1 MEEGTVMLVEERRCS
16 AKDLRMV
23 LMHRYPIHYM
33 SFVDLFALGCLL
45 HYQGE
50 RSAGQ
55 KLVCQVIDKVSNPG
69 HREQFDYLLKS
80 LSGNEIRFLT
90 EIGPDTEVRH
100 LCERTTRNDV
110 REAACAR

>member
-1 MEEGTVMLVEERRCS
+1 MEGGTVMSAEERRCS
-16 AKDLRMV
+16 AKDLRMM
-23 LMHRYPIHYM
+23 LMHRYPVHYM

-55 KLVCQVIDKVSNPG
+55 KLVCQVIDKVSDPG
-69 HREQFDYLLKS
+69 PGGQFGDLLKN
-80 LSGNEIRFLT
+80 LPGNEIRFLT

-100 LCERTTRNDV
+100 LCDRTTRNDV

>member
-1 MEEGTVMLVEERRCS
+1 MLFEERDCS
-16 AKDLRMV
+16 PMDLKRM
-23 LMHRYPIHYM
+23 LIDRYPNHYM

-50 RSAGQ
+50 RQAG
-55 KLVCQVIDKVSNPG
+55 LRLITQVIDKISDPIESS
-69 HREQFDYLLKS
+69 RFAWILKN
-80 LSGNEIRFLT
+80 LSGNEVRFLT

-100 LCERTTRNDV
+100 LCDRTTRDQV

>member
-1 MEEGTVMLVEERRCS
+1 
-16 AKDLRMV
+16 V
-23 LMHRYPIHYM
+23 LMHRYPVHYM

-45 HYQGE
+45 HYEGE

-55 KLVCQVIDKVSNPG
+55 KLVCQVVDKVSYPG
-69 HREQFDYLLKS
+69 QSGQFGHLLKS

-100 LCERTTRNDV
+100 LCDRTMRNDV